1 MTDNIEAFQAK
12 AQNEQLEEIYKGISA
27 YQKAQDT
34 LEEEGKGNQ
43 VKTDATLKKISEE
56 VSTLMQ
62 AKQDLEVKNKTQEDE
77 IKALEAAFQR
87 APAGDN
93 KDDSPN
99 KEYIEAFKE
108 YIIEGSKIEKET
120 AEKYHL
126 NTVCKA
132 FAREGSKMDYNAKA
146 LATDIG
152 SNGGYF
158 ITPERLDKTI
168 TRNFETDP
176 MRLISMVVP
185 TSSTSIEMIIDDQE
199 IDELQKPGENE
210 GRDTNN
216 NPQIGILEIHTHE
229 IYERQAVTQKMLDHF
244 PRIEQFL
251 LDKINSKFA
260 RKENQLFV
268 SGSGSSEAKGFLS
281 YGEWADSEIYER
293 DKLSHTKSGQDGVI
307 VADPLIE
314 LQNSLHEVYQPSAV
328 WLTKRVNFTDIM
340 QLKGG
345 QGRYLFD
352 MNSMLKTGTDK
363 ILLGKRLLFSDN
375 IEKPGVKDGK
385 AIADGD
391 FGVGYTIVDALG
403 MTILRDPFTDEPRI
417 LFKARK
423 RVGGALT
430 SYDSIKILKLSA

>member
-1 MTDNIEAFQAK
+1 
-12 AQNEQLEEIYKGISA
+12 
-27 YQKAQDT
+27 
-34 LEEEGKGNQ
+34 
-43 VKTDATLKKISEE
+43 
-56 VSTLMQ
+56 MQ
-62 AKQDLEVKNKTQEDE
+62 EKQDLEVKKKTQEDE

-87 APAGDN
+87 APAGGSN
-93 KDDSPN
+93 ENDSPN

-108 YIIEGSKIEKET
+108 YIIEGTKIKKEI

-132 FAREGSKMDYNAKA
+132 FGREGSKMDYNAKA

-158 ITPERLDKTI
+158 ITPERLDKTV

-210 GRDTNN
+210 GRVTND

-229 IYERQAVTQKMLDHF
+229 IYERQAITQKMLDHF

-251 LDKINSKFA
+251 MDKINSKFS

-268 SGSGSSEAKGFLS
+268 SGSGSSEAKGFLT

-293 DKLSHTKSGQDGVI
+293 DKLSHTNSGIDGVI
-307 VADPLIE
+307 VADTLIE
-314 LQNSLHEVYQPSAV
+314 TQNSLHEVYQPNAV

-363 ILLGKRLLFSDN
+363 VLLGKRLLFSDN
-375 IEKPGVKDGK
+375 MEKAGVTD
-385 AIADGD
+385 ANAVAYGD

-430 SYDSIKILKLSA
+430 SYDSIKIYKLSA